1 MIGKILAG
9 GEEDEDIDPFIYSF
23 RRWLQSA
30 CGCRAEHQ
38 GFCGEQKQRGR
49 CRNGAHLLQRGV
61 EWGNDVE
68 AGKDPFRWR
77 VGGAMK
83 EREKTAVR

>member
-23 RRWLQSA
+23 RGLQSI

-38 GFCGEQKQRGR
+38 GFCGEQKQQGR
-49 CRNGAHLLQRGV
+49 CPSGAHVL
-61 EWGNDVE
+61 
-68 AGKDPFRWR
+68 
-77 VGGAMK
+77 
-83 EREKTAVR
+83 